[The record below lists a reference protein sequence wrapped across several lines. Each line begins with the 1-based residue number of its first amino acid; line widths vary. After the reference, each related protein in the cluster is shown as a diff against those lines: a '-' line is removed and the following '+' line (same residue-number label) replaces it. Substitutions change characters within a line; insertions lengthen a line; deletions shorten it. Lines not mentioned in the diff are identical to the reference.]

1 MEVIGLAIISVAVFW
16 FLGFMKSARRLANMA
31 NRAATDLEASQAGH
45 LKGKYTGKD
54 MTEIKTF
61 MEEFDAL

>member
-1 MEVIGLAIISVAVFW
+1 MGVIGLAILGVGVLW
-16 FLGFMKSARRLANMA
+16 FLGFMKSARRLSNMI

-45 LKGKYTGKD
+45 LKVKYSGKD